1 METALDID
9 REQKEATQ
17 LPEPTGYRILITI
30 PEKEKKTE
38 GGILKAQETLQ
49 SEEVSTIVGF
59 VLKMGPDCY
68 KDENRFPT
76 GAWCKQGDFVLF
88 RAFSGTRIKIRGKEF
103 RLLNDDNI
111 EAVVDD
117 PRGIEKIWLIQKAQE
132 WATKKNSW
140 EWSPKLV

>member
-117 PRGIEKIWLIQKAQE
+117 PRGIEKI
-132 WATKKNSW
+132 
-140 EWSPKLV
+140 

>member
-1 METALDID
+1 MPQGVVKPLIILRKEVVMETALDID

-117 PRGIEKIWLIQKAQE
+117 PRGIEKI
-132 WATKKNSW
+132 
-140 EWSPKLV
+140 